1 MVDENGHSNNATSRG
16 GEQTLTSVHRHC
28 PVQEGEERRSKKMRV
43 VCLLDMMG
51 GKPSSHFN
59 DGSVSHTLTCGRAST
74 NDIHVVCY
82 YARRRKA

>member
-1 MVDENGHSNNATSRG
+1 MSSERPVPEKCDKGRMMVT
-16 GEQTLTSVHRHC
+16 
-28 PVQEGEERRSKKMRV
+28 RV
-43 VCLLDMMG
+43 ECLLDMMG

-59 DGSVSHTLTCGRAST
+59 DGTVSHTLTCGRAST

>member
-1 MVDENGHSNNATSRG
+1 
-16 GEQTLTSVHRHC
+16 
-28 PVQEGEERRSKKMRV
+28 MRV

-59 DGSVSHTLTCGRAST
+59 DGAVSHTLTCGRAST